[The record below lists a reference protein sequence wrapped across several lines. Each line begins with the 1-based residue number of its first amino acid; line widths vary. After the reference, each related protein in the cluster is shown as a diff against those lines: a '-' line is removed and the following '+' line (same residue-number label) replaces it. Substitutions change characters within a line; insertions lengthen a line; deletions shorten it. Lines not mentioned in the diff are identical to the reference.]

1 MLKAEGKILKG
12 VGGFY
17 YVEVG
22 ETLIECRARGN
33 FRNKDKTPFVGDLV
47 SIEYD
52 EKTFKGTVVEIFDRK
67 NMLVRP
73 AVSNIDNLYIVCST
87 TLPEPNLFN
96 IDKLIALAEY
106 NNIKPSIIVSKTDL
120 EKKALDLIKNIYEDV
135 GYEVYETNIENI
147 CGAEVILKTLS
158 GKTSVF
164 TGNSGVGKSTLINQM
179 FPSLSLKTGEVSLKL
194 SRGKHTT
201 RHVELFPLQNGGYI
215 ADTPGFSSIEFEG
228 DIVIKKD
235 EVINCFKEFSEYT
248 DGCKFLDC
256 KHIGE
261 RECAVKNAVQEG
273 KIAKSRYESYCALY
287 KEAEKIK
294 DWDLRLKKE
303 IK

>member
-33 FRNKDKTPFVGDLV
+33 FRNKDKTPFVGDFV
-47 SIEYD
+47 RIEYD
-52 EKTFKGTVVEIFDRK
+52 EKTLKGTVVEIFDRK

-120 EKKALDLIKNIYEDV
+120 EKKALDLIKNIYEGV
-135 GYEVYETNIENI
+135 GYEVFETNIENV
-147 CGAEVILKTLS
+147 CGAEAVLKTLS

-228 DIVIKKD
+228 DVVIKKD
-235 EVINCFKEFSEYT
+235 EVINCFKEFSEYI